1 MVLTTRAGQQWEVQ
15 RALLRRLVVALQEQG
30 IALANG
36 TTTPNL

>member
-1 MVLTTRAGQQWEVQ
+1 VVLTTRAGQQWQLQ

-36 TTTPNL
+36 NTVSNL